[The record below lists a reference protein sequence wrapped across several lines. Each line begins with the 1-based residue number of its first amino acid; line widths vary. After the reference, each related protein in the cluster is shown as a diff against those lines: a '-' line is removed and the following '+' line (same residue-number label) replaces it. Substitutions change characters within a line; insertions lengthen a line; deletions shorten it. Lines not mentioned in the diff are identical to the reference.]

1 MYREMPYD
9 TVFRMNELRLQPKQV
24 ESTIQRLADRIQD
37 RFPGSGLGKV
47 CSQLLLVAQRAEA
60 KSNWLGRPLLGFRI
74 AAVVVIG
81 LLLFASWAQL
91 FFMEWKQQGI
101 AWPDFIQGMD
111 ALANQAILIGAA
123 IFFLVT
129 LETRYK
135 RRQGLKALHE
145 LRSVAHIIDMH
156 QLTKDPER
164 AQPSLFQATK
174 SSPQVKMDGF
184 QLRRYLDY
192 CAEMLSLTGKIAAEY
207 VNSFDDSVMVTAVNE
222 VETLTADLSRK
233 IWQKIMILHSF
244 ETDAK
249 KR

>member
-1 MYREMPYD
+1 MD
-9 TVFRMNELRLQPKQV
+9 ELTLQPQQI
-24 ESTIQRLADRIQD
+24 ELTIQRLADRIQD
-37 RFPGSGLGKV
+37 RFPGSGLGQV
-47 CSQLLLVAQRAEA
+47 CSKLLLVAKQAEA

-74 AAVVVIG
+74 VAAAIIG
-81 LLLFASWAQL
+81 LILIATCAQL
-91 FFMEWKQQGI
+91 FFLDWKGHGI
-101 AWPDFIQGMD
+101 AWPDFFQGMD
-111 ALANQAILIGAA
+111 ALANQAILVGAA

-129 LETRYK
+129 METRYK
-135 RRQGLKALHE
+135 RREGLKALHV

-174 SSPQVKMDGF
+174 SSPQVKLDGF
-184 QLRRYLDY
+184 HLRRYLDY

-207 VNSFDDSVMVTAVNE
+207 VNSFDDSVLVTAVNE

-244 ETDAK
+244 ESDAM